1 MSLKPR
7 HIFFSPHAD
16 DVVLSCGG
24 TIHSL
29 ITRDESVAVV
39 GVFAGKIAAPASA
52 YARHLHSKW
61 RLGEEAIEERWQE
74 DSAAMKLLGVENV
87 EHWNYVEAPYRSNEA
102 GRPFYASN
110 EELVGR
116 ITSAD
121 HPLRDDLARKIGA
134 HLRSVEVEALLYFPL
149 AVGDHVDHQ
158 LLFDVGLEMAAAGRQ
173 VRFYEDFPYVDSYV
187 ANGHHEWRSEA
198 LPIDV
203 ESKARAA
210 AEYESQLYGMGGSA
224 LALEGRIRSISTGL
238 SNGKP
243 AERFWR
249 IESSDA
255 NRVRTENSAQRS
267 PFIKKQAGFRLR
279 DFRRFLRTFR
289 WHDLPEILPL
299 GSGSCLDVGAGSG
312 RHKSVVESRGYNWV
326 GLDPFCA
333 ADVRGDATCLP
344 VRAESQAA
352 VIAWQVMEY
361 VENPAQV
368 FAEAARVLEP
378 GGVFCGSVSFLEP
391 VHGRT
396 YFNLSPHI
404 LEKLLMRNGFGDVVI
419 QPGLNGFALMLWTW
433 LGRCGVPALARLALP
448 LAFLML
454 APFAAALFVASW
466 LSWRAGVGTGHLMRW
481 ISETASLEFAGHL
494 VFCARKLAQRR
505 PCTSHS

>member
-1 MSLKPR
+1 MKLKPR

-29 ITRDESVAVV
+29 VSRNESVAVV
-39 GVFAGKIAAPASA
+39 GVFAGEINEPASA

-61 RLGEEAIEERWQE
+61 RLGEAAIEERWQE
-74 DSAAMKLLGVENV
+74 DCAAMKLLGVENV
-87 EHWNYVEAPYRSNEA
+87 ERWNYIEAPYRSNET
-102 GRPFYASN
+102 GPFYASN

-116 ITSAD
+116 VAAAD
-121 HPLRDDLARKIGA
+121 QSLRDDLARQIAEYLKN
-134 HLRSVEVEALLYFPL
+134 SEVEARLYFPL

-158 LLFDVGLEMAAAGRQ
+158 LLFDIGLEMAAAGRQ
-173 VRFYEDFPYVDSYV
+173 VRFYEDSPYVESYV
-187 ANGHHEWRSEA
+187 ANGHREWRSEV
-198 LPIDV
+198 LPIHV
-203 ESKARAA
+203 RSKARAA
-210 AEYESQLYGMGGSA
+210 AAYESQLYGMGGSA
-224 LALEGRIRSISTGL
+224 SALEVRIRSTSMGVGK
-238 SNGKP
+238 GKP

-255 NRVRTENSAQRS
+255 KRVRTEDYAERS
-267 PFIKKQAGFRLR
+267 PFVKKQEAFRLR
-279 DFRRFLRTFR
+279 DFSRFLRTFR

-299 GSGSCLDVGAGSG
+299 GSRSCLDVGAGSG

-326 GLDPFCA
+326 GLDSLRA
-333 ADVRGDATCLP
+333 ADVRADAACLP
-344 VRAESQAA
+344 VRSESQAA

-361 VENPAQV
+361 VENPTQV
-368 FAEAARVLEP
+368 FAEVARVLEP

-404 LEKLLMRNGFGDVVI
+404 LEKLLIRNGFGDTVI
-419 QPGLNGFALMLWTW
+419 KPGLNGFALILWTG
-433 LGRCGVPALARLALP
+433 LRRCGVPALARLALP

-454 APFAAALFVASW
+454 APFAAVLYVASW
-466 LSWRAGVGTGHLMRW
+466 FSWRVGVGTGHLMRW
-481 ISETASLEFAGHL
+481 ISQIAPLEFAGH
-494 VFCARKLAQRR
+494 VMFCARKRAR
-505 PCTSHS
+505 S